1 MWIFKKYVRKSGLCC
16 KCFIITSLI
25 LYGCSLFLSFNWCIS
40 LAAVIQTQE
49 EKDLHHPLDLMMMT
63 TQQMVTTI
71 PTRNLPLQPHPRNL
85 WDQDHITTD
94 STRNRHPP
102 SQPHDHPHPQEPIR
116 RNLYISESEKKN
128 THHILP
134 KCIVDYFFIFVKI
147 CQEIMLPFVQLT
159 FIMSSLG
166 KSWTRNSDFSWK
178 CLKKVFMLWT
188 SLYFHLCHIHLYSFN
203 LLSFSFAKYFIAISC
218 NLHYTVD
225 YFMQSIMTLICL
237 VWKNSAAK

>member
-116 RNLYISESEKKN
+116 RNLYISESEKK
-128 THHILP
+128 
-134 KCIVDYFFIFVKI
+134 KY
-147 CQEIMLPFVQLT
+147 
-159 FIMSSLG
+159 
-166 KSWTRNSDFSWK
+166 
-178 CLKKVFMLWT
+178 T
-188 SLYFHLCHIHLYSFN
+188 SHSTKMHCWLFLYFCKN
-203 LLSFSFAKYFIAISC
+203 LSRNYVAICS
-218 NLHYTVD
+218 VD
-225 YFMQSIMTLICL
+225 FHHE
-237 VWKNSAAK
+237 

>member
-25 LYGCSLFLSFNWCIS
+25 LYGCSLFLSSNWCIS

-102 SQPHDHPHPQEPIR
+102 SRPHDHPHPQEPIR

-166 KSWTRNSDFSWK
+166 KSWTRSSDFSWK